1 MLFSQHYHDSL
12 YNFTKK
18 GKSLTHGEF
27 IDLLQEE
34 RFQDK
39 LAKIFIDSPFAAFK
53 METPAISSATVG
65 NDFGMILIKANHL
78 ASATPDTV
86 SFREH
91 WNNCDEKSLIC
102 TFPNLGGD
110 SLLVCPVPP
119 RRKNGRFDFET
130 AKTYGSIA
138 QFFREASKDYQS
150 AFFRSWSTNGREAS
164 NKKSKTYIS
173 TEGSGVAWLHLRFD
187 PYPKYYSSIYRSS

>member
-1 MLFSQHYHDSL
+1 
-12 YNFTKK
+12 
-18 GKSLTHGEF
+18 
-27 IDLLQEE
+27 
-34 RFQDK
+34 
-39 LAKIFIDSPFAAFK
+39 
-53 METPAISSATVG
+53 
-65 NDFGMILIKANHL
+65 MILIKANHL

-130 AKTYGSIA
+130 AKTYSSIA
-138 QFFREASKDYQS
+138 QVFKKTRQSDHYHFQFFREASKDYQS
-150 AFFRSWSTNGREAS
+150 AFFRSWSSNGRGKSPYLFKNIIFTKEAS